1 MNTFSGDFQKWRKLD
16 VENSRMMCWQNL
28 EPAHQEKMGKGEM
41 TKILKTKTSD
51 TIGQGTPADFDG
63 AC

>member
-1 MNTFSGDFQKWRKLD
+1 
-16 VENSRMMCWQNL
+16 MMCWQNL